1 MFIEELTEDQYQEL
15 GQILVNVEA
24 KSKNYEISSI
34 VSIGA
39 EISFHQ
45 PWVLRIG
52 CFYRT
57 KNGKSAFVDFD
68 VEDYFCTVFYPA
80 NYNCTVNEPETTKA
94 VRKYFTKLFKKEY
107 TEELNRELAEL
118 GEEI

>member
-1 MFIEELTEDQYQEL
+1 MFIEELTENQYQEL

-24 KSKNYEISSI
+24 KLNNYEVAEII
-34 VSIGA
+34 DIGG

-45 PWVLRIG
+45 PWVLRIYG
-52 CFYRT
+52 LYHT
-57 KNGKSAFVDFD
+57 KNGKAVFVDFE
-68 VEDYFCTVFYPA
+68 VEDFSCSLFYPA
-80 NYNCTVNEPETTKA
+80 ICKTITNEPHTTEA

-107 TEELNRELAEL
+107 KNELKRELAEL